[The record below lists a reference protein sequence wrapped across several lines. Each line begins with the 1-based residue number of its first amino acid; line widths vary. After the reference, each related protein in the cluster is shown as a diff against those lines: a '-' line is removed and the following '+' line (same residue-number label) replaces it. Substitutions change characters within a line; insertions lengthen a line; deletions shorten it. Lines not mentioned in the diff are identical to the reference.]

1 MDYFREKVAIVTG
14 GAHGIGRELSKLLGR
29 MGAIVVIADIDLNGA
44 KKTASEVKA
53 EGGSATAV
61 KVDVTKEAAV
71 KKLVE
76 KTVVDHKRLDMIFNN
91 AGITVVGDMRD
102 VKIEHFRRIIDINLW
117 GVIYGTMSA
126 YPIMVKQ
133 GFGHIINIS
142 SVSGLVPF
150 PTGTPYA
157 TTKYAVVGLSES
169 LRVEAEEFGVNVSVV
184 CLGNIKSDIF
194 KTGTFIKVSAE
205 DVKNN
210 IPIKMMETE
219 KAALKILSGVS
230 KNKGTIVF
238 PIDSIFLWALHRIKP
253 AFINPI
259 LRKMVKGFREMRKG
273 K

>member
-1 MDYFREKVAIVTG
+1 MDYFRDKVVIVTG
-14 GAHGIGRELSKLLGR
+14 GAHGIGRELSKALGR
-29 MGAIVVIADIDLNGA
+29 NGAVVVVADIDLSGA
-44 KKTASEVKA
+44 KKTASEIEA

-76 KTVVDHKRLDMIFNN
+76 KTAVDHKRLDMIFNN

-102 VKIEHFRRIIDINLW
+102 VKTEHLRHIIDVNIW

-142 SVSGLVPF
+142 SVSGLVPY
-150 PTGTPYA
+150 PTGTPYT

-169 LRVEAEEFGVNVSVV
+169 LRMEAEEFGVNVTVV
-184 CLGNIKSDIF
+184 CPGNIKSDIF
-194 KTGTFIKVSAE
+194 KTGTFINVNAE

-219 KAALKILSGVS
+219 KAALKILEGVRR
-230 KNKGTIVF
+230 NKGIIVF
-238 PIDSIFLWALHRIKP
+238 PLDSIFMWTLHRIKP
-253 AFINPI
+253 TLINPI
-259 LRKMVKGFREMRKG
+259 LRKMVKGFRGIRKG